1 MLFRQEVLAH
11 KADRLTGE
19 VSVAVPMAWQAVG
32 FLLFGSIAV
41 AATFT
46 SLSSYSRIE
55 TVGGSI
61 VPDAGVSLIL
71 PTRSGTVSEIPVR
84 DGKLVAAGTPL
95 IRIRAEED
103 GPTGSSTQAAV
114 SSAIARQDGSLA
126 VQLAAIDAA
135 SRSER
140 MQLEAQRSG
149 LLAEIG
155 QLQSQL
161 TSQQRLVTAVR
172 DDIERTREVA
182 ANGFISAR
190 DMRARE
196 EELISREQGLSQITQ
211 ALASK
216 RAALTQA
223 ERSAAGLQAQAV
235 AQSAAIA
242 ASRAQVAQAA
252 ANTDGSRGYVIRAP
266 FKGRI
271 SAITAR
277 VGQQVG
283 GQSPLMTIV
292 PEGSVLRAQLSVP
305 TSAIG
310 FVKAGQ
316 EVRLAIDAFP
326 YQRFGTITGR
336 VLTVPESAIP
346 QIGANGVTVAA
357 YPVTVALSR
366 AGVNAYGQREA
377 LLPGMSLTARIVTDR
392 QTLIEW
398 LFQPLFA
405 VSKR

>member
-32 FLLFGSIAV
+32 FLLFGSIVV
-41 AATFT
+41 AAAFT

-84 DGKLVAAGTPL
+84 DGQLVPAGTPL

-103 GPTGSSTQAAV
+103 GPTGSSAQAAV

-126 VQLAAIDAA
+126 LQLAAIDAA

-140 MQLEAQRSG
+140 MQLDAQRNG

-155 QLQSQL
+155 QLESQL

-182 ANGFISAR
+182 ASGFISAR

-211 ALASK
+211 ALAAK

-223 ERSAAGLQAQAV
+223 DRSAAGLQAQAV

-266 FKGRI
+266 FRGRI
-271 SAITAR
+271 SAMTAR

-326 YQRFGTITGR
+326 YQRFGTVTGR

-346 QIGANGVTVAA
+346 QMGANGVTVAA